1 MKRVV
6 PLSVV
11 LLGLA
16 ACTSAPPEPVSIT
29 PSNEIRGAAVV
40 RLPIPEPTQ
49 PKAPAGPEVAPGG
62 STAPSADII
71 LPPNTQYVCVS
82 ETNGVRQQTSIEF
95 SPKVALLC
103 QKHPEMGPC
112 KYERDACRKSNG
124 RVYAANG
131 VEITRQTEAEYD
143 RKVLRVTFKAN

>member
-1 MKRVV
+1 MNRVV
-6 PLSVV
+6 PLCVVRLSVV

-16 ACTSAPPEPVSIT
+16 GCTSAPLDPQPVPIT

-40 RLPIPEPTQ
+40 RLPIPEPVQ
-49 PKAPAGPEVAPGG
+49 PTTPAGPGPGNAAP
-62 STAPSADII
+62 PADIV

-82 ETNGVRQQTSIEF
+82 ENNGVRQQTSIEF
-95 SPKVALLC
+95 SPKVAVLC

-124 RVYAANG
+124 REHG
-131 VEITRQTEAEYD
+131 CG
-143 RKVLRVTFKAN
+143 